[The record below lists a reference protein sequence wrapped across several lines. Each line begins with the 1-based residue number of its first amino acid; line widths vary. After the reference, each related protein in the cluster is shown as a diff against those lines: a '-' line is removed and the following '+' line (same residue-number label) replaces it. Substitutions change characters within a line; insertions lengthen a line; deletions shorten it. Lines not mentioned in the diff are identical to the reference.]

1 MNDKQLAYLL
11 FRFFMGVNMFMHG
24 AVRLGDNYGKFIN
37 WVQGLYI
44 ETWLPTW
51 LVTLEARMIPGVE
64 IAVGVL
70 LLLGYQTR
78 WAIAVG
84 MILMTTL
91 LCGMVI
97 LEDWELVS
105 RHLIYALSFYVLL
118 HNHEFNTFALDKI
131 SNR

>member
-24 AVRLGDNYGKFIN
+24 AVRLGDNYGKFIS

-64 IAVGVL
+64 VAIGVL

-78 WAIAVG
+78 WAIAAG

-118 HNHEFNTFALDKI
+118 HNLEFNTFALDKI